1 MINAYLQDSME
12 ILTVTYDK
20 WGTATTESTNIKG
33 RFNYK
38 TKMVRSLEGEQV
50 VSSAVV
56 LLPASVDINH
66 EDKIKYN
73 GKEYNILSLELVK
86 DFSNRFIK
94 VNLK

>member
-20 WGTATTESTNIKG
+20 WGTATTVSTSIKG

-38 TKMVRSLEGEQV
+38 TQMVRNLEGEQV
-50 VSSAVV
+50 VSNAFV
-56 LLPASVDINH
+56 LIPATEDINN

-73 GKEYNILSLELVK
+73 GKEYNILSLELAK
-86 DFSNRFIK
+86 DFSDRFIK